1 MTGPYKGS
9 MALVRLERVDRKQD
23 GVITYC
29 EGLLLNHEQWP
40 LANDGER
47 GIEYYEPSPRI
58 RNEKKIALY
67 LRFTSRGG
75 PRLSLGAEAGVFL
88 NCATGSAKS
97 SKRMG
102 AGVGVGAGVSS
113 AQCT

>member
-1 MTGPYKGS
+1 MMGNVGLSIMNHHRGYGMKG
-9 MALVRLERVDRKQD
+9 R
-23 GVITYC
+23 
-29 EGLLLNHEQWP
+29 
-40 LANDGER
+40 
-47 GIEYYEPSPRI
+47 
-58 RNEKKIALY
+58 IALY